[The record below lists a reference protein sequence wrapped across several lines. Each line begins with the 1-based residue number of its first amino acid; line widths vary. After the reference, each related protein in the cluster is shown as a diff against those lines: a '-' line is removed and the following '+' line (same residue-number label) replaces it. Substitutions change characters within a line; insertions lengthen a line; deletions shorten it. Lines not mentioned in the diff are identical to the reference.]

1 VVLVISRDQNAGQTH
16 MKLGGAV
23 QMFVNNPKY
32 SKLHLRRN
40 SEQIEVPERLQSFGA
55 ESFVF
60 SLLSR
65 NLKTKIY

>member
-1 VVLVISRDQNAGQTH
+1 

-23 QMFVNNPKY
+23 HMFVNNLNC

-40 SEQIEVPERLQSFGA
+40 SEQIEVPECLLSFGA
-55 ESFVF
+55 ESLVC

-65 NLKTKIY
+65 NLKTKIYLTII